1 MAGAAQGND
10 GVTAGLQQAV
20 DAVEANLGNA
30 GLVLDVGAIE
40 ASCTFDGDSS
50 GRTLLTN
57 GDVTLV
63 IPQVGE
69 FSLTKGFAPE
79 PAPNTEVIAQSDKGF
94 DDAVQNAVAEA
105 AKTIRGIRSVWIDNF
120 KCEVKD
126 DRIVE
131 YRVNAKI
138 SFVVEGHR

>member
-1 MAGAAQGND
+1 M
-10 GVTAGLQQAV
+10 
-20 DAVEANLGNA
+20 
-30 GLVLDVGAIE
+30 
-40 ASCTFDGDSS
+40 SS
-50 GRTLLTN
+50 I
-57 GDVTLV
+57 VKV
-63 IPQVGE
+63 
-69 FSLTKGFAPE
+69 
-79 PAPNTEVIAQSDKGF
+79 TEVIAQSDKGF

>member
-1 MAGAAQGND
+1 MSIPIIPRRR
-10 GVTAGLQQAV
+10 
-20 DAVEANLGNA
+20 
-30 GLVLDVGAIE
+30 IE
-40 ASCTFDGDSS
+40 AE
-50 GRTLLTN
+50 LIKEIYE
-57 GDVTLV
+57 TLV
-63 IPQVGE
+63 E
-69 FSLTKGFAPE
+69 GFGRQA
-79 PAPNTEVIAQSDKGF
+79 AAEVIAQSDKGF